1 MQLLEELPLRHWQ
14 NYDDDDVASD
24 IKLVHSAL
32 KRDFRFFSS
41 FERYKR
47 ELEKGNLVKGPLH
60 TVDFWKE
67 NWARFDT
74 DSFGLIR
81 KLVQIIQTTPAFPLT
96 VRSPRSALRVTV
108 AAAPPPRP
116 TPVGPPAA
124 RRGTP
129 LTTHRASSSPPPRAS
144 PSARADGGGLRK
156 AHRGVLRRRRVCAS
170 LPDG

>member
-96 VRSPRSALRVTV
+96 VRSPRSAFASYGRCRS
-108 AAAPPPRP
+108 APPPHPWAHAHTRS
-116 TPVGPPAA
+116 TPVW
-124 RRGTP
+124 
-129 LTTHRASSSPPPRAS
+129 
-144 PSARADGGGLRK
+144 
-156 AHRGVLRRRRVCAS
+156 
-170 LPDG
+170 